1 MSRVHIKLC
10 IVTFG
15 AALLLAEELY
25 YSVALQPYALKGESP
40 PFFNGPISSLVRVA
54 QGH

>member
-10 IVTFG
+10 ILSVG

-25 YSVALQPYALKGESP
+25 YSVALQPYSLKGESP
-40 PFFNGPISSLVRVA
+40 PFFNGPISALVRLA
-54 QGH
+54 QQD